1 MWFRFA
7 VVQLKCRVVSSLIQM
22 LVTKALNA
30 RLMGLMTHFTASRND
45 VDDYTKYSTRKQN
58 KQSNSISEVWAQAK
72 DREMPT
78 VNILTWKEEILIMK
92 KDAPRQFFR
101 IQKIVAT
108 SLHVQRIKCASNFNN
123 FHLSWLWRRQPRKF
137 ESPSST
143 RKTIYSHYR

>member
-1 MWFRFA
+1 M
-7 VVQLKCRVVSSLIQM
+7 QLKCRVVSSLIQM

-78 VNILTWKEEILIMK
+78 VNILT
-92 KDAPRQFFR
+92 
-101 IQKIVAT
+101 
-108 SLHVQRIKCASNFNN
+108 
-123 FHLSWLWRRQPRKF
+123 
-137 ESPSST
+137 
-143 RKTIYSHYR
+143 